1 MEDLSVI
8 QSLLSVLFSD
18 EIASNFVIKEVKEYP
33 EHIEI
38 KLEEL
43 KELVPCELSREEEEV
58 VLDGFC
64 NPLDLQSFPMKG
76 KAVYLKLY
84 RRRWKAAGT
93 KKHYSNSYDL
103 HQKGVKA
110 TKEFSSFLKDAFG
123 HSPSQYNN
131 DCKSSL
137 HKE

>member
-8 QSLLSVLFSD
+8 QSLLSVLFS
-18 EIASNFVIKEVKEYP
+18 EKIASNFVVKKVQEYP

-38 KLEEL
+38 QFEEL
-43 KELVPCELSREEEEV
+43 KELLPKTLSGLGEI

-64 NPLDLQSFPMKG
+64 NPLELQSFPMKG

-84 RRRWKAAGT
+84 RRRWKEKGG

-103 HQKGVKA
+103 NKKGVKA
-110 TKEFSSFLKDAFG
+110 TSEFSSFLKETFG
-123 HSPSQYNN
+123 QTPSEHNN
-131 DCKSSL
+131 CR
-137 HKE
+137 HVFMR

>member
-1 MEDLSVI
+1 MEDYTVI
-8 QSLLSVLFSD
+8 QSLLSVLFSE
-18 EIASNFVIKEVKEYP
+18 EIASNFVIKRVKEYR

-43 KELVPCELSREEEEV
+43 RELVPLDLSKVKEV
-58 VLDGFC
+58 ELDGFC
-64 NPLDLQSFPMKG
+64 NPLELQSFPMKG
-76 KAVYLKLY
+76 KAVYLKIY
-84 RRRWKAAGT
+84 RRRWKAKGS
-93 KKHYSNSYDL
+93 KRHYSNTYDL

-123 HSPSQYNN
+123 YTPSQYNN
-131 DCKSSL
+131 DIKSSL